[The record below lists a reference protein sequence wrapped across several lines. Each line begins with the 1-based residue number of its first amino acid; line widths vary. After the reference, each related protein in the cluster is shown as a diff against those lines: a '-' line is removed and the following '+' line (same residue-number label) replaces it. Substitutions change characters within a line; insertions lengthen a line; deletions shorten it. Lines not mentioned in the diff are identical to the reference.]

1 MNKIGRYIYRT
12 EEFVRKVFYKIFRE
26 SVIKSSFGSCGKNV
40 HIAEKSDI
48 KGIGNIS
55 IGDDVAIG
63 PHALLRHWA
72 IPAVFWFVSPAL
84 SRSFV

>member
-63 PHALLRHWA
+63 PHA
-72 IPAVFWFVSPAL
+72 IVVDNTSKYYY
-84 SRSFV
+84 